1 MKGTIE
7 KARHVIVNRLEI
19 PELSRNDHNTTF
31 RCEASNTNLV
41 PSVEMSTTVEML
53 REYFTTICQMQS
65 HMEQIRYMS
74 LSWHGEWS
82 LFSIYGETI
91 AFFCPFVQTER
102 NMS

>member
-65 HMEQIRYMS
+65 HMKQIRYMS
-74 LSWHGEWS
+74 LSWQVYFLS
-82 LFSIYGETI
+82 MAKRLLSSAPLFR
-91 AFFCPFVQTER
+91 R
-102 NMS
+102 NGT